1 MNWDNCFKS
10 ERITGG
16 NTLEKVFGDK
26 LKNKIS
32 QLKRVGENG
41 PAEGTEWAKNLRQG
55 RRVSIPCEA

>member
-32 QLKRVGENG
+32 QLKRVGENA
-41 PAEGTEWAKNLRQG
+41 PAEGTE
-55 RRVSIPCEA
+55 